1 MPVEIIPAPQPIPG
15 INFPVDHDTYPND
28 CENVACTKVDGRY
41 RPGTW
46 VIITNEFDEIEEEF
60 IPEEYHVCDTCN
72 DKAKKSFNG
81 MKIFSRRQAE
91 PILKKVVAAVHARI
105 DVATST
111 PLTWVKKP
119 KQEKKEEKSFMD
131 EIKVKIS
138 QPKPM
143 GLPKPQPHRLPKIP
157 KEPRAPK
164 ELVLRKEERTKN
176 DRNAANPRPKP
187 QIRQQM
193 TRKEYD
199 ELLRQRAEKEKEH
212 EEERFQE
219 ECERE
224 LRKQR
229 NKEYLELKEFLEFLE
244 DFKKETMRWI
254 LINHWIK
261 YHQSDTLAGVMALK
275 HHGKTLSH
283 KERKKLKHALNG
295 NMASIAVYT
304 ALATAAL
311 TWLARRSRTHVVE
324 TRIVDGVLVARETLA
339 ETPPD
344 EKTYEHRTRHSSKDY
359 RRNNKN
365 MKDEWQQNAVVWKD

>member
-15 INFPVDHDTYPND
+15 IDFPVDHDTYPND

-81 MKIFSRRQAE
+81 MKIFSRRRAE
-91 PILKKVVAAVHARI
+91 PILKKVMAAVHARVDI
-105 DVATST
+105 AMST

-138 QPKPM
+138 QPKPL

-157 KEPRAPK
+157 KEPQAPK
-164 ELVLRKEERTKN
+164 ELILRREKRTKN
-176 DRNAANPRPKP
+176 DRNAANPQPRP

-199 ELLRQRAEKEKEH
+199 ELLRQRAEKEKER

-219 ECERE
+219 ECE
-224 LRKQR
+224 
-229 NKEYLELKEFLEFLE
+229 
-244 DFKKETMRWI
+244 
-254 LINHWIK
+254 
-261 YHQSDTLAGVMALK
+261 
-275 HHGKTLSH
+275 
-283 KERKKLKHALNG
+283 
-295 NMASIAVYT
+295 
-304 ALATAAL
+304 
-311 TWLARRSRTHVVE
+311 
-324 TRIVDGVLVARETLA
+324 
-339 ETPPD
+339 
-344 EKTYEHRTRHSSKDY
+344 
-359 RRNNKN
+359 
-365 MKDEWQQNAVVWKD
+365 